1 MTIQRSRIGW
11 VDFSSLERDR
21 VSQVLSILQEKGTLD
36 ELGIGQIRDAFA
48 DKLFPGISTIQT
60 RAKYFVTLPYIFHD
74 YRNLPVFDRSKI
86 TLYDYLSEREDE
98 LARQLVKNHKNAIP
112 PGIIGKE
119 SLDTGVS
126 RKPSSVYWNGLRQLS
141 IINAQLSLREFVV
154 QYQDLLN
161 SKVKEHEEDDEPSSV
176 TAHMVPKPD
185 CYELQWFEDVSLELT
200 RREAE
205 FLRSRL
211 LNSSKTEFSIL
222 SQVVKHDLEAK
233 VLTTLDNS
241 MNSSWQIEAL
251 YECLK
256 HTPVSFNTKECLKKA
271 LEFSF
276 VLKGAHIRYNILL
289 AIRSGNAAFKDKLEE
304 EFALWIEQARSRQVY
319 FTQENIDSWYQL
331 AFGLSERINN
341 RTRKFIE
348 GWCHLIT
355 THSPTSE
362 LDKCVRA
369 QAIANKGG
377 RCLLNKA
384 LNEQQGWVG
393 MFNLEFRWPTA
404 RTILQ
409 DIQEG
414 LSAKS

>member
-1 MTIQRSRIGW
+1 MKLLNSKLGW

-74 YRNLPVFDRSKI
+74 YRNLSIFERSKT

-98 LARQLVKNHKNAIP
+98 LARQLVNNHKNAIP

-119 SLDTGVS
+119 SLDSGVS

-141 IINAQLSLREFVV
+141 IINAQLSLREFVA

-185 CYELQWFEDVSLELT
+185 CYEPQWLDDVSLELT
-200 RREAE
+200 EREAK

-211 LNSSKTEFSIL
+211 LTSSKTEFSIL
-222 SQVVKHDLEAK
+222 TQVFKHRLENR
-233 VLTTLDNS
+233 VLTTLENTT
-241 MNSSWQIEAL
+241 NSSWQIEAL

-256 HTPVSFNTKECLKKA
+256 DSPVSPNTKECLKKA

-289 AIRSGNAAFKDKLEE
+289 ANKSGNSDFKDNLED
-304 EFALWIEQARSRQVY
+304 EFALWLEQARSNQSY
-319 FTQENIDSWYQL
+319 FTQDNIDSWYQL
-331 AFGLSERINN
+331 AFGLSERINK

-348 GWCHLIT
+348 GWCHLIMT
-355 THSPTSE
+355 QSPTRE
-362 LDKCVRA
+362 LDKCVRV
-369 QAIANKGG
+369 QAIANKEG

-384 LNEQQGWVG
+384 LSEQQGWVG
-393 MFNLEFRWPTA
+393 MYNLEFRWPTA
-404 RTILQ
+404 RTILR

-414 LSAKS
+414 LSVKS

>member
-1 MTIQRSRIGW
+1 MKLLNSKLGW

-74 YRNLPVFDRSKI
+74 YRNLSIFERSKT

-98 LARQLVKNHKNAIP
+98 LARQLVNNHKNAIP

-119 SLDTGVS
+119 SLDSGVS

-141 IINAQLSLREFVV
+141 IINAQLSLREFVA

-185 CYELQWFEDVSLELT
+185 CYEPQWLDNVSLELT
-200 RREAE
+200 EREAE

-211 LNSSKTEFSIL
+211 LTSSKTEFSIL
-222 SQVVKHDLEAK
+222 TQVFKHRLENR
-233 VLTTLDNS
+233 VLTTLENTT
-241 MNSSWQIEAL
+241 NSSWQIEAL

-256 HTPVSFNTKECLKKA
+256 DSPVSPNTKECLKKA

-289 AIRSGNAAFKDKLEE
+289 ANKSGNSDFKDNLED
-304 EFALWIEQARSRQVY
+304 EFALWLEQARSNQSY
-319 FTQENIDSWYQL
+319 FIQDNIDSWYQL
-331 AFGLSERINN
+331 AFGLSERINK

-348 GWCHLIT
+348 GWCHLIMT
-355 THSPTSE
+355 QSPTRE
-362 LDKCVRA
+362 LDKCVRV
-369 QAIANKGG
+369 QAIANKEG

-384 LNEQQGWVG
+384 LSEQQGWVG
-393 MFNLEFRWPTA
+393 MYNLEFRWPTA
-404 RTILQ
+404 RTILR

-414 LSAKS
+414 LSVKS

>member
-1 MTIQRSRIGW
+1 MTIQRSKIGW

-74 YRNLPVFDRSKI
+74 YRNLSIFERSKT

-98 LARQLVKNHKNAIP
+98 LARQLVNNHKNAIP

-119 SLDTGVS
+119 SLDSGVS

-141 IINAQLSLREFVV
+141 IINAQLSLREFVA

-185 CYELQWFEDVSLELT
+185 CYEPQWLDNVSLELT
-200 RREAE
+200 EREAE

-211 LNSSKTEFSIL
+211 LTSSKTEFSIL
-222 SQVVKHDLEAK
+222 TQVFKHRLENR
-233 VLTTLDNS
+233 VLTTLENTT
-241 MNSSWQIEAL
+241 NSSWQIEAL

-256 HTPVSFNTKECLKKA
+256 DSPVSPNTKECLKKA

-289 AIRSGNAAFKDKLEE
+289 ANKSGNSDFKDNLED
-304 EFALWIEQARSRQVY
+304 EFALWLEQARSNQSY
-319 FTQENIDSWYQL
+319 FTQDNIDSWYQL
-331 AFGLSERINN
+331 AFGLSERINK

-348 GWCHLIT
+348 GWCHLIMT
-355 THSPTSE
+355 QSPTRE
-362 LDKCVRA
+362 LDKCVRV
-369 QAIANKGG
+369 QAIANKEG

-384 LNEQQGWVG
+384 LSEQQGWVG
-393 MFNLEFRWPTA
+393 MYNLEFRWPTA
-404 RTILQ
+404 RTILR

-414 LSAKS
+414 LSVKS

>member
-1 MTIQRSRIGW
+1 MKLLNSKLGW

-74 YRNLPVFDRSKI
+74 YRNLSIFERSKT

-98 LARQLVKNHKNAIP
+98 LARQLVNNHKNAIP

-119 SLDTGVS
+119 SLDSGVS

-141 IINAQLSLREFVV
+141 IINAQLSLREFVA

-185 CYELQWFEDVSLELT
+185 CYEPQWLDDVSLELT
-200 RREAE
+200 EREAE

-211 LNSSKTEFSIL
+211 LTSSKTGFSIL
-222 SQVVKHDLEAK
+222 TQVFKHRLENR
-233 VLTTLDNS
+233 VLTTLENTT
-241 MNSSWQIEAL
+241 NSSWQIEAL

-256 HTPVSFNTKECLKKA
+256 DSPVSPNTKECLKKA

-289 AIRSGNAAFKDKLEE
+289 ANKSGNSDFKDNLED
-304 EFALWIEQARSRQVY
+304 EFALWLEQARSNQSY
-319 FTQENIDSWYQL
+319 FTQDNIDSWYQL
-331 AFGLSERINN
+331 AFGLSERINK

-348 GWCHLIT
+348 GWCHLIMT
-355 THSPTSE
+355 QSPTRE
-362 LDKCVRA
+362 LDKCVRV
-369 QAIANKGG
+369 QAIANKEG

-384 LNEQQGWVG
+384 LSEQQGWVG
-393 MFNLEFRWPTA
+393 MYNLEFRWPTA
-404 RTILQ
+404 RTILR

-414 LSAKS
+414 LSVKS

>member
-1 MTIQRSRIGW
+1 MLNSKLGW

-74 YRNLPVFDRSKI
+74 YRNLSIFERSKT

-98 LARQLVKNHKNAIP
+98 LARQLVNNHKNAIP

-119 SLDTGVS
+119 SLDSGVS

-141 IINAQLSLREFVV
+141 IINAQLSLREFVA

-185 CYELQWFEDVSLELT
+185 CYEPQWLDDVSLELT
-200 RREAE
+200 EREAE

-211 LNSSKTEFSIL
+211 LTSSKTGFSIL
-222 SQVVKHDLEAK
+222 TQVFKHRLENR
-233 VLTTLDNS
+233 VLTTLENTT
-241 MNSSWQIEAL
+241 NSSWQIEAL

-256 HTPVSFNTKECLKKA
+256 DSPVSPNTKECLKKA

-289 AIRSGNAAFKDKLEE
+289 ANKSGNSDFKDNLED
-304 EFALWIEQARSRQVY
+304 EFALWLEQARSNQSY
-319 FTQENIDSWYQL
+319 FTQDNIDSWYQL
-331 AFGLSERINN
+331 AFGLSERINK

-348 GWCHLIT
+348 GWCHLIMT
-355 THSPTSE
+355 QSPTRE
-362 LDKCVRA
+362 LDKCVRV
-369 QAIANKGG
+369 QAIANKEG

-384 LNEQQGWVG
+384 LSEQQGWVG
-393 MFNLEFRWPTA
+393 MYNLEFRWPTA
-404 RTILQ
+404 RTILR

-414 LSAKS
+414 LSVKS